1 MRDTDLIALD
11 GLPSAAASQ
20 LATYVRLAAGAHAPN
35 TERAIR
41 ADMRAFLA
49 WCRVHGSASLPA
61 APETVAAFIRERAR
75 AKALGTVVRYT
86 RSIAKIHAAAGLAN
100 PCESDAVALALRAIR
115 RANHRDQRQAR
126 GLTWDILSRLLD
138 ALGTSAEPI
147 EQRDL
152 AMVALAYNTL
162 ARRGELLTVRVDD
175 IDARGARIRLRRHKT
190 SGQGASAFWYP
201 LRPETLGL
209 LKTWLATA
217 AIGEGY
223 VFRGVDR
230 HGNIGLPLIAGR
242 ADAGYVVA
250 AAIQRLIARHNYDAP
265 ADRQIESSGF
275 SGHSPRIGAS
285 QDLMAAGF
293 GMPEI
298 MQAGAWKDPRT
309 VARYTERIDSARGA
323 MARLAERQRRGGA
336 GDDERDPAG

>member
-1 MRDTDLIALD
+1 MRDAVPMALD
-11 GLPSAAASQ
+11 TLPRDAAVA
-20 LATYVRLAAGAHAPN
+20 LARYARLASGAHAPN

-41 ADMRAFLA
+41 ADMRVFLA
-49 WCRVHGSASLPA
+49 WCRTHQAAALPA
-61 APETVAAFIRERAR
+61 APETVALFIRDRA
-75 AKALGTVVRYT
+75 ATKALGTVVRTT
-86 RSIAKIHAAAGLAN
+86 RSIAKIHVAAKLPN
-100 PCESDAVALALRAIR
+100 PCESEAVDLALRAVR
-115 RANHRDQRQAR
+115 RANRRDQHQAR
-126 GLTWDILSRLLD
+126 GLTWDVLARLID
-138 ALGTSAEPI
+138 SFATSAEPI

-162 ARRGELLTVRVDD
+162 ARRGELLTIRRDD
-175 IDARGARIRLRRHKT
+175 IDFRGKRIRLRRHKT
-190 SGQGASAFWYP
+190 SGQGASSLWYP
-201 LRPETLGL
+201 LRPETVTL
-209 LKTWLATA
+209 LQAWLATA
-217 AIGEGY
+217 AITEGH

-230 HGNIGLPLIAGR
+230 HGNIGGALIAGR

-250 AAIQRLIARHNYDAP
+250 AAIRRLIERYNFDAP
-265 ADRQIESSGF
+265 ADKQIESAGF

-323 MARLAERQRRGGA
+323 MARLAARQAGA
-336 GDDERDPAG
+336 GENGSDP

>member
-1 MRDTDLIALD
+1 MRDSGLIALD
-11 GLPSAAASQ
+11 GLPSGPASQ
-20 LATYVRLAAGAHAPN
+20 LAAYVRLAAGAHAPN
-35 TERAIR
+35 TERALR
-41 ADMRAFLA
+41 ADLRVFLA
-49 WCRVHGSASLPA
+49 WCRARGEAALPA
-61 APETVAAFIRERAR
+61 RPETVALFIRDRAQ

-86 RSIAKIHAAAGLAN
+86 RSIAKIHLAAGLAN
-100 PCESDAVALALRAIR
+100 PCDGEAVALALKAVR
-115 RANHRDQRQAR
+115 RANRRDPHQAR
-126 GLTWDILSRLLD
+126 GLTWNVLSRILE
-138 ALGTSAEPI
+138 ALRTSGEPI

-162 ARRGELLTVRVDD
+162 ARRGELLTVRRDD
-175 IDARGARIRLRRHKT
+175 LDFRGQRVRLRRHKN
-190 SGQGASAFWYP
+190 SGQGASSFWYP
-201 LRPETLGL
+201 LRPETMTL
-209 LKTWLATA
+209 LQAWLATA
-217 AIGEGY
+217 QISEGY

-230 HGNIGLPLIAGR
+230 HGNIGGPLVAGR

-250 AAIQRLIARHNYDAP
+250 AAIRRLIARHNYDAP
-265 ADRQIESSGF
+265 ADRQIEPAGF

-323 MARLAERQRRGGA
+323 MARLAEQQARGRA
-336 GDDERDPAG
+336 GDDARDP

>member
-1 MRDTDLIALD
+1 MRDTGLIALD

-41 ADMRAFLA
+41 ADLRVFLA
-49 WCRVHGSASLPA
+49 WCRDRHRAALPA
-61 APETVAAFIRERAR
+61 APETVADFIRERAG

-86 RSIAKIHAAAGLAN
+86 RSLAKIHLAAGLAN
-100 PCESDAVALALRAIR
+100 PCESEAVSLALRAIR
-115 RANHRDQRQAR
+115 RANRRDQHQAR
-126 GLTWDILSRLLD
+126 GLTWDVLSRILD
-138 ALGTSAEPI
+138 SLGSSSEPI

-162 ARRGELLTVRVDD
+162 ARRGELLTIRRDD
-175 IDARGARIRLRRHKT
+175 IDLRGKRIRLRRHKT
-190 SGQGASAFWYP
+190 SGQGASSFWYP
-201 LRPETLGL
+201 LRPETLAL
-209 LKTWLATA
+209 LQAWLATA
-217 AIGEGY
+217 QISEGY
-223 VFRGVDR
+223 VFRGVDH
-230 HGNIGLPLIAGR
+230 HGNIGGPLVAGR

-250 AAIQRLIARHNYDAP
+250 AAIQRLIARYNYDAP
-265 ADRQIESSGF
+265 ADRQIESAGF

-323 MARLAERQRRGGA
+323 MARLAEQQARERGG
-336 GDDERDPAG
+336 DDARDP